1 MPKAVT
7 SPLTNRA
14 LASNRTGWLSRFFL
28 VAGSPSR
35 PFLMPVL
42 ALTLALGACHGKR
55 HTAAATATG
64 AADSAADSANAKEEQ
79 ARHHPTGQP
88 MAGEQRKIP
97 GGTLSAGSTPG
108 DPGRVPEL
116 EAKNQEVE
124 LGPFSI
130 DRLPY
135 PNDPAQPPL
144 LGKTRDEARRLCA
157 ERSARLCTELE
168 WERACKADKRDP
180 YPSGTLWDPSCTAAP
195 QSCATGFDVL
205 GLGTTAGEWVAS
217 VVMVDDKR
225 RAIVRGAGKSAP
237 GTDHRCA
244 ARHPTDPTTQSQ
256 DIGFRCCG
264 GPPNAA
270 LLPEPKQGEIFG
282 KTKLTA
288 EELEQAHAADPA
300 GKRLAHDIKFFRDP
314 EGANT
319 VVSRGPGDKKGF
331 DFTVAPLLWSP
342 TAGAQILLVA
352 ARSGE
357 TTSFVA
363 AFHVLPDG
371 KYRLASTFILENEP
385 GPVALAYSPDIKPR
399 VHFST
404 CWGCPGETGKALF
417 RKPETVV
424 IVQP

>member
-1 MPKAVT
+1 LPPRNCAT
-7 SPLTNRA
+7 LLPARRLLRPLA
-14 LASNRTGWLSRFFL
+14 
-28 VAGSPSR
+28 AGLL
-35 PFLMPVL
+35 F
-42 ALTLALGACHGKR
+42 LTLASCQDRQLAKASAANSPPSASASTASHR
-55 HTAAATATG
+55 PTSEPLARQTAA
-64 AADSAADSANAKEEQ
+64 
-79 ARHHPTGQP
+79 
-88 MAGEQRKIP
+88 IP
-97 GGTLSAGSTPG
+97 GGTLRAGSTPG

-135 PNDPAQPPL
+135 PNDPAEPPL

-157 ERSARLCTELE
+157 ERSARLCTEVE
-168 WERACKADKRDP
+168 WERACKGPKQDD
-180 YPSGTLWDPSCTAAP
+180 YPSGLIWDPSCTAGAKA
-195 QSCATGFDVL
+195 CATGFDVL
-205 GLGTTAGEWVAS
+205 GLGTTAGEWVAGDVFS
-217 VVMVDDKR
+217 DEKR
-225 RAIVRGAGKSAP
+225 RAVVRGAGKGAP

-244 ARHPTDPTTQSQ
+244 ARHPTDGSSQNQ
-256 DIGFRCCG
+256 DIGFRCCQG
-264 GPPNAA
+264 APNAA
-270 LLPEPKQGEIFG
+270 VVGEPKQGPIF
-282 KTKLTA
+282 TKAKLSA
-288 EELEQAHAADPA
+288 EELEQALAADPA
-300 GKRLAHDIKFFRDP
+300 SKSLAHDIKFFREP

-319 VVSRGPGDKKGF
+319 VVSRGPGEKKGF
-331 DFTVAPLLWSP
+331 DFTVAPLLWNP
-342 TAGAQILLVA
+342 TAGAEILLVA

-363 AFHVLPDG
+363 AFYVLPGG
-371 KYRLASTFILENEP
+371 KYRLASTFVLQNEP